1 VATIPIPVA
10 VSGQTDV
17 GVKRTQ
23 NEDSFSIVQDENLYI
38 VADGMGG
45 HASGEVASQ
54 LAVSVIRDFFKR
66 TGEDPEA
73 TWPYKMDRSR
83 NYEANRLIT
92 GIKLANLQIFEK
104 AQSDPRYKGMG
115 TTVAAMLFV
124 REGAYLSHVGDS
136 RIYRIRDDRIEQLT
150 EDHSFLNDYLKMRP
164 LSKEEIENFTH
175 KNVITRALG
184 MKDTV
189 QVDINFEVPRVDDA
203 YVLCSDG
210 LSGMVNDEKILATYR
225 RYAHDLNLVTG
236 KLIEEANANGGVDN
250 ITCIC
255 VRFTGAPS

>member
-1 VATIPIPVA
+1 MATIQIPVEVA
-10 VSGQTDV
+10 GQTDV
-17 GVKRTQ
+17 GVKRSG
-23 NEDSFSIVQDENLYI
+23 NEDSFSIVRDENLFI

-83 NYEANRLIT
+83 SYEANRLVT
-92 GIKLANLQIFEK
+92 GIKLSNLQIHEK
-104 AQSDPRYKGMG
+104 SQSDPRFKGMG

-136 RIYRIRDDRIEQLT
+136 RIYRIRDEKIEQLT

-184 MKDTV
+184 MKETV
-189 QVDINFEVPRVDDA
+189 QVDINFEVPRPNDA
-203 YVLCSDG
+203 YLLCSDG
-210 LSGMVNDEKILATYR
+210 LSGMVPDEKILATYVR
-225 RYAHDLNLVTG
+225 HSQDLNAVVG
-236 KLIEEANANGGVDN
+236 KLIEEANAAGGVDN
-250 ITCIC
+250 ITAIM
-255 VRFTGAPS
+255 VRFVGD

>member
-1 VATIPIPVA
+1 MPVQCA
-10 VSGQTDV
+10 GETNV
-17 GVKRTQ
+17 GVKRNH
-23 NEDSFSIVQDENLYI
+23 NEDSFSIVADENLYI

-54 LAVSVIRDFFKR
+54 LAVSVMRDFFKR

-104 AQSDPRYKGMG
+104 AQSEPRYKGMG

-124 REGAYLSHVGDS
+124 REGAYISHVGDS

-164 LSKEEIENFTH
+164 LSKEEIENFSH

-184 MKDTV
+184 MKETV
-189 QVDINFEVPRVDDA
+189 QVDINFEVPRPDDV

-210 LSGMVNDEKILATYR
+210 LSGMLSDENVLALFR
-225 RYAHDLNLVTG
+225 RYAHDLNLACSRM
-236 KLIEEANANGGVDN
+236 IEEANAAGGVDN
-250 ITCIC
+250 VTVI
-255 VRFTGAPS
+255 VLRYQGAA

>member
-1 VATIPIPVA
+1 
-10 VSGQTDV
+10 
-17 GVKRTQ
+17 
-23 NEDSFSIVQDENLYI
+23 
-38 VADGMGG
+38 
-45 HASGEVASQ
+45 
-54 LAVSVIRDFFKR
+54 
-66 TGEDPEA
+66 
-73 TWPYKMDRSR
+73 MDRSR

-189 QVDINFEVPRVDDA
+189 QVDINFEVPRPDDI

-210 LSGMVNDEKILATYR
+210 LSGMVPDDKIVATYQ
-225 RYAHDLNLVTG
+225 RYSHDLNLVTN
-236 KLIEEANANGGVDN
+236 KLIEEANASGGVDN
-250 ITCIC
+250 ITTI
-255 VRFTGAPS
+255 VIRFTGAGN

>member
-1 VATIPIPVA
+1 MATVAIPLQA
-10 VSGQTDV
+10 SGQSDV

-115 TTVAAMLFV
+115 TTVAGMLFV
-124 REGAYLSHVGDS
+124 REGAYLAHVGDS
-136 RIYRIRDDRIEQLT
+136 RIYRIREGRIEQLT

-189 QVDINFEVPRVDDA
+189 QVDINFEVPRPDDL
-203 YVLCSDG
+203 YLLCSDG
-210 LSGMVNDEKILATYR
+210 LSGMVPDEKILATHD
-225 RYAHDLNLVTG
+225 RYSHDLNLVTQ
-236 KLIEEANANGGVDN
+236 KLIEEANGNGGVDN
-250 ITCIC
+250 ITVIAI
-255 VRFTGAPS
+255 RFLGNGN